1 MKEEECGFRGKFTL
15 LGASAGSDRAHED
28 LVPGPSHV
36 VLMPPVPEQ
45 PTNRVV
51 MLTPECGHVSHI

>member
-1 MKEEECGFRGKFTL
+1 MKEEEYGFRGKFTL
-15 LGASAGSDRAHED
+15 LGASARSDRAHED

-51 MLTPECGHVSHI
+51 MLTPEC